1 MQIVPERIPFSPK
14 IENCLVGMWFRAYHA
29 LIEDTEEG
37 EIYIIAVLYRGIPN
51 AIKGIK
57 TTKLKKN
64 M

>member
-1 MQIVPERIPFSPK
+1 
-14 IENCLVGMWFRAYHA
+14 MWFRAYHA

-57 TTKLKKN
+57 TTKLKKKEYVKRYIDE
-64 M
+64 